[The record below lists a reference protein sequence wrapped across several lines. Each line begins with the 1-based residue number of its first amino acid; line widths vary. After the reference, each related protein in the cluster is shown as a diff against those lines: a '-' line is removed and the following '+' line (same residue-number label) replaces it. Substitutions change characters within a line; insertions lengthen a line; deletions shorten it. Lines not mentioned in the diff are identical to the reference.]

1 MIWLEDCLP
10 EFKRLRN
17 HLRQCDKLSSEL
29 VNSFTKKTIS
39 YVQFRTKD
47 SATDYSTQTKIE
59 NQKEEE
65 ANLLKYHY
73 NNDLLAR
80 TDNFLNLDSD
90 ESDPD

>member
-1 MIWLEDCLP
+1 MIWLHDCLP

-29 VNSFTKKTIS
+29 VNSFTKKAIS
-39 YVQFRTKD
+39 YVQFRAKD
-47 SATDYSTQTKIE
+47 STTDYSTQTKIE

-65 ANLLKYHY
+65 ANLSKYHY

-80 TDNFLNLDSD
+80 ADNFLNLDSD